1 MKQKKLKTKSGT
13 RTKAWRTRIL
23 AAFAVFGLMLAGC
36 SSTPVQN
43 QQEQPEESS
52 SEPSKVLVAYYSA
65 TGNTKKAAEMIAA
78 KTDGTLFEIT
88 PQTPYTDEDLNYN
101 DPNSRVS
108 QEHADEE
115 SQNVAIETVTPEDF
129 DSYDVIFL
137 GFPIWWNQ
145 PAWVI
150 DQFVK
155 DNDFTGKIVY
165 PFGTS
170 ASSSISNSEEVL
182 KAMNPEINWQSARR
196 FSQSV
201 NDDEVQEWIDSLNL
215 N

>member
-1 MKQKKLKTKSGT
+1 M
-13 RTKAWRTRIL
+13 
-23 AAFAVFGLMLAGC
+23 
-36 SSTPVQN
+36 
-43 QQEQPEESS
+43 
-52 SEPSKVLVAYYSA
+52 
-65 TGNTKKAAEMIAA
+65 
-78 KTDGTLFEIT
+78 
-88 PQTPYTDEDLNYN
+88 
-101 DPNSRVS
+101 
-108 QEHADEE
+108 
-115 SQNVAIETVTPEDF
+115 
-129 DSYDVIFL
+129 
-137 GFPIWWNQ
+137 
-145 PAWVI
+145 I

-165 PFGTS
+165 PFGIS